1 MTIDEY
7 AQWAATARK
16 PVGDSREQ
24 RLAYLVLGLIGEA
37 GELAD
42 SVRKMMR
49 GDTLDENYLADELG
63 DTLYH
68 WACLCTELGH
78 APLTLLDQRRRNI
91 EARLAARETPTRSR
105 HG

>member
-7 AQWAATARK
+7 AQWAAAARK

-42 SVRKMMR
+42 SVRKMVR
-49 GDTLDENYLADELG
+49 GDTLDENYLASELG
-63 DTLYH
+63 DILYH
-68 WACLCTELGH
+68 WACLCTELGQTPS
-78 APLTLLDQRRRNI
+78 ALLAKSRVNI
-91 EARLAARETPTRSR
+91 EARIAAANT
-105 HG
+105 

>member
-7 AQWAATARK
+7 AQWAASARP

-42 SVRKMMR
+42 TVRKMMR
-49 GDTLDENYLADELG
+49 GDMSDEDHLGYELG
-63 DTLYH
+63 DILYH
-68 WACLCTELGH
+68 WACLCTELGQTPS
-78 APLTLLDQRRRNI
+78 ALLAKSRENI
-91 EARLAARETPTRSR
+91 AARLAAANR
-105 HG
+105 